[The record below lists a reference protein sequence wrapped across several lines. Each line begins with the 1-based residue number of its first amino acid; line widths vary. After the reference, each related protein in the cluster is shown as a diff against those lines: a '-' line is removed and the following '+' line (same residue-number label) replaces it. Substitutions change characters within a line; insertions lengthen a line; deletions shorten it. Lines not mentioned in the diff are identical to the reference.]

1 VKSEGFRVFPHVLHF
16 PSQVRNISLIGLKL
30 IIFDIVAPQMPQ
42 TTSVKGYDITIILGV
57 QRFSKTDRSKSI
69 EYQVK
74 SVR

>member
-1 VKSEGFRVFPHVLHF
+1 M
-16 PSQVRNISLIGLKL
+16 SLIGLKL

-57 QRFSKTDRSKSI
+57 QRFSKTNRSKSI